1 MAIRAIKTEPSV
13 AETWIP
19 ELGDGAGAV
28 LIAEDAG
35 EVPVSEPGGK
45 AIDGGD
51 GGIWCMCIDITS
63 TSNRWPCLQW
73 SVSPLMK

>member
-1 MAIRAIKTEPSV
+1 M
-13 AETWIP
+13 
-19 ELGDGAGAV
+19 

-35 EVPVSEPGGK
+35 AVPVSEPGGK

-63 TSNRWPCLQW
+63 TINRWPCLQ
-73 SVSPLMK
+73 